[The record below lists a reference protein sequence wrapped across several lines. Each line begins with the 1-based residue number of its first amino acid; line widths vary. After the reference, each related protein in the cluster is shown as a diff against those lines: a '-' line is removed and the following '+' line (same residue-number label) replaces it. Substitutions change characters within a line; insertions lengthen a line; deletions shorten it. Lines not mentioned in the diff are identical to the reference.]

1 MGDIFIERMVKK
13 KMEGKDYAIIFG
25 ILVAGVILL
34 FVSVILMGITGMP
47 MIPMLVL
54 CGVCYGGYRLISMQ
68 NLEYEYS
75 LTNGYI
81 TVDKI
86 MNRSSR
92 KRMAAF
98 ECKEIEEIG
107 EFAKN
112 QTRLQNRP
120 VEAKLYATVY
130 GDRRDAWYVIVRT
143 KKTGKT
149 LLVFNPDEDILNGMK
164 KFIPAHLRFEVF
176 GRN

>member
-13 KMEGKDYAIIFG
+13 KMEGKDFAIIFG
-25 ILVAGVILL
+25 IFAAAVVLM
-34 FVSVILMGITGMP
+34 FVGVILMGITGIP

-54 CGVCYGGYRLISMQ
+54 CGVCYGGYKLISMQ

-75 LTNGYI
+75 FTNGYL

-107 EFAKN
+107 EYTKN
-112 QTRLQNRP
+112 ASRLQNRQ
-120 VEAKLYATVY
+120 VEAKVYATVY
-130 GDRRDAWYVIVRT
+130 QDRRDAWYVIVRT

-149 LLVFNPDEDILNGMK
+149 LILFNPDEDILNAVK
-164 KFIPAHLRFEVF
+164 KCIPAHLRFEVF

>member
-1 MGDIFIERMVKK
+1 MGDVFIERMVKK

-25 ILVAGVILL
+25 IVLAAGVLL
-34 FVSVILMGITGMP
+34 FASVILMMITGYG
-47 MIPMLVL
+47 MIPMIVLV
-54 CGVCYGGYRLISMQ
+54 GVCYGGYKLISMR

-98 ECKEIEEIG
+98 ECKEVEEIG
-107 EFAKN
+107 EYGKN
-112 QTRLQNRP
+112 AARLQNRQ
-120 VEAKLYATVY
+120 VEAKISATKY
-130 GDRRDAWYVIVRT
+130 GDKRDAWYVIVRT
-143 KKTGKT
+143 KKTGRT
-149 LLVFNPDEDILNGMK
+149 LILFNPDGDLLGAIK